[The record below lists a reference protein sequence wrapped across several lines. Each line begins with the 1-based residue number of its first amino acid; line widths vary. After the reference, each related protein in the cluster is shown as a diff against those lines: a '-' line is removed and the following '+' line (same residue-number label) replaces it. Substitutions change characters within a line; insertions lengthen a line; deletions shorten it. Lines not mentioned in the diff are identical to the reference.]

1 MSQTILIKPIIALK
15 YNQETTLRV
24 HKMAKIFKILRTV
37 TKIEEVVF
45 KGEQITRVKLS
56 KSPTQEI
63 TLKWRTSNSSSLQR
77 IANLSLEPVVA
88 LLMHQQ

>member
-1 MSQTILIKPIIALK
+1 MSLTILIKPTIALK
-15 YNQETTLRV
+15 YNQEATLKV
-24 HKMAKIFKILRTV
+24 NKMAKIFKTLRIL
-37 TKIEEVVF
+37 TKTEEVVF
-45 KGEQITRVKLS
+45 KGELITRVKLS

-63 TLKWRTSNSSSLQR
+63 TLKWKTFNCSSPQR